1 MVQTQ
6 SGGDV
11 LERGAQADHLASS
24 AAQALRLA
32 RYTAPLLVGDR
43 QSLTGNAGRDSPPVG
58 RIAIAPHEVVLVCAG
73 NGWPV
78 LTAELRQKVTG
89 STSCRSLGLVL
100 DSPKHYA
107 ARHRKSV

>member
-1 MVQTQ
+1 M
-6 SGGDV
+6 
-11 LERGAQADHLASS
+11 ERSAQADHLASS

-43 QSLTGNAGRDSPPVG
+43 QSLTGNTGRDSPPVG
-58 RIAIAPHEVVLVCAG
+58 RVAIAPHEVVLVCAG

-78 LTAELRQKVTG
+78 LTAQLRQKVTG
-89 STSCRSLGLVL
+89 STSCRSFGFVL